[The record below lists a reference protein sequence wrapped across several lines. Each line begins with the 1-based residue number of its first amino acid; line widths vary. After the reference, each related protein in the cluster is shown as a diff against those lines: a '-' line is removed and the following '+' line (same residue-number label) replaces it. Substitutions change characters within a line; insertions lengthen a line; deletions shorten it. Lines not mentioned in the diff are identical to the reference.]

1 METWTEGYVAEIDY
15 AQAYYAEMAPAH
27 LSFAL
32 LLNGIRPPIEPGA
45 GFAYAELGCGQGL
58 TSNLLASLHPDSRFE
73 AMDFLP
79 SHIAGARRLAA
90 DSGSLNAHFSDD
102 SFAEFARRDG
112 AEFDV
117 IALHGVWSWISAENR
132 RALVQILRRRLKPGG
147 AVYVS
152 YNCLP
157 GWAAHMP
164 IRQLLRQHVEASSA
178 PMDERI
184 GNALRF
190 VRALAEADDRGYFA
204 QVPSAVAHL
213 NGLELKS
220 DSYIAHE
227 YLNRDWVPFYHADVA
242 RDLAAAKLSYGASAT
257 LPDNDDSWS
266 LDATA
271 QARLKAT
278 DDPTLRETLRDS
290 LSYRRFRRDIFVK
303 GLRRLP
309 AAERAALLRAARVG
323 LCVAAGE
330 VPHTVKSP
338 CGEVAVPPALIEAL
352 AEGPQTLDH
361 LAQGGDFAET
371 LHTVVMLVGEGLAAS
386 LPGGDAAERL
396 PGAQRFNAAV
406 LRRNRYSPDIRQLA
420 SPVLGGGVMV
430 GLIERLFLL
439 ARLEDADPVA
449 FAWMVLAERGK
460 RLRRGGEELVSA
472 EENLAEMDRLHRAFE
487 SGPLPLL
494 RGLGIA

>member
-1 METWTEGYVAEIDY
+1 MENWTEGYVAEIDY

-32 LLNGIRPPIEPGA
+32 LLNGIRPPVEPGA

-58 TSNLLASLHPDSRFE
+58 TSNLLACLYPGSHFE

-90 DSGSLNAHFSDD
+90 ECGNLNAQFSDD
-102 SFAEFARRDG
+102 SFADFARRETAD
-112 AEFDV
+112 FDI
-117 IALHGVWSWISAENR
+117 IALHGVWSWISEDNR
-132 RALVQILRRRLKPGG
+132 RTLVKILRQRLKPGG

-164 IRQLLRQHVEASSA
+164 IRQLLRQHVAASSA
-178 PMDERI
+178 PMTERI

-190 VRALAEADDRGYFA
+190 VHGLAELDSGYFA
-204 QVPSAVAHL
+204 QVPSAIAHL
-213 NGLELKS
+213 NGLDLKS

-227 YLNRDWVPFYHADVA
+227 YLNRDWAPFYHADVA
-242 RDLAAAKLSYGASAT
+242 GDLAAAKLSYGASAT
-257 LPDNDDSWS
+257 LLDNDESWS
-266 LDATA
+266 LDTAA

-278 DDPTLRETLRDS
+278 DDPTLRETLRDT

-303 GLRRLP
+303 GPQHLP
-309 AAERAALLRAARVG
+309 AAEREALLRATRVG
-323 LCVAAGE
+323 LCVAADE
-330 VPHTVKSP
+330 VPLMFKSP
-338 CGEVAVPPALIEAL
+338 CGERPVPPALVEAL
-352 AEGPQTLDH
+352 AQGPQTLDH
-361 LAQGGDFAET
+361 LAQGNDFADILRAVT
-371 LHTVVMLVGEGLAAS
+371 LLIGEGLAVP
-386 LPGGDAAERL
+386 LPGGDVAERL
-396 PGAQRFNAAV
+396 PGAQRFNAAA
-406 LRRNRYSPDIRQLA
+406 LRRNRYGPDIRQLA

-439 ARLEDADPVA
+439 ARLEGCDPVA
-449 FAWMVLAERGK
+449 FAWTILAERGK
-460 RLRRGGEELVSA
+460 RLRAGGEELTST
-472 EENLAEMDRLHRAFE
+472 EENLAELTRHYCAFE

-494 RGLGIA
+494 QGLGIA